1 MSARSLAMA
10 VVGHT
15 NTGKTSL
22 IRTLSQQRDFGEVAD
37 RGGTTRQVSAMPL
50 AVDGRTLIELY
61 DSPGLENAPGLIETL
76 EQLPGSRHGGP
87 ERLRRLLDDAEL
99 SRQFDQE
106 ARVLGLMLSVDIGL
120 VVIDAREPVLEKYQ
134 DELAILG
141 MSARPLLAVLN
152 FTAHADSRENQWRQ
166 ALAEVG
172 LHNTVAF
179 DAQVRDAA
187 TEQHLFQ
194 NLVSLLPDHQAVLQ
208 QWMDHRTTEE
218 QQRQLASLQA
228 IARLLLDAA
237 ACRLYFQRAVP
248 DDRERTLEQ
257 LRGRVAERE
266 QACVDTL
273 LDLYRFGQDDYQG
286 DALPLDDG
294 RWTSHPLDPE
304 SLAHYGIKTGK
315 HLGAGASAGALVD
328 ISTGG
333 LSLGAGTLLGAALG
347 AGTGLVRSAGGEWVD
362 RARGRGRLSVDDGAL
377 KLLLTRQLALLD
389 ALTRRGHASTRSLV
403 AELPRDWQSRALPA
417 TLRRARH
424 HPEWSSLNEERGAAE
439 PPESAQRELV
449 RELQS

>member
-1 MSARSLAMA
+1 MSTASLAMA

-22 IRTLSQQRDFGEVAD
+22 IRTLSQQRDFGDVAD

-61 DSPGLENAPGLIETL
+61 DSPGLENAPGLIQTL
-76 EQLPGSRHGGP
+76 DHLPGSRHGGP
-87 ERLRRLLDDAEL
+87 ERLRRLLDDASL

-141 MSARPLLAVLN
+141 LAARPLLAVLN
-152 FTAHADSRENQWRQ
+152 FTAHTDSRESQWRQ

-172 LHNTVAF
+172 LHNCVAF

-187 TEQHLFQ
+187 TEQRLFQ
-194 NLVSLLPDHQAVLQ
+194 NLQSLLPDHGPVLQ
-208 QWMDHRTTEE
+208 TWMDHRAAEE
-218 QQRQLASLQA
+218 GQRQQAGLQA

-237 ACRLYFQRAVP
+237 ACRLHFRHGVA
-248 DDRERTLEQ
+248 DDRERRLAQ
-257 LRGRVAERE
+257 LREQVAARE
-266 QACVDTL
+266 QACVNTL
-273 LDLYRFGQDDYQG
+273 LDLYRFGQDEYHG

-304 SLAHYGIKTGK
+304 SLTHYGIKTGK

-333 LSLGAGTLLGAALG
+333 LSLGTGMLIGAALG
-347 AGTGLVRSAGGEWVD
+347 AGTGLIRSAGGEWVD
-362 RARGRGRLSVDDGAL
+362 RARGLGRLSVDDGAL
-377 KLLLTRQLALLD
+377 KLLLTRQVALLD
-389 ALTRRGHASTRSLV
+389 ALSQRGHASTQSLL
-403 AELPRDWQSRALPA
+403 AELPRDWQSRPLPP

-424 HPEWSSLNEERGAAE
+424 HPEWSSLNGERGAAE
-439 PPESAQRELV
+439 PPESAQQDLIK
-449 RELQS
+449 ELQP